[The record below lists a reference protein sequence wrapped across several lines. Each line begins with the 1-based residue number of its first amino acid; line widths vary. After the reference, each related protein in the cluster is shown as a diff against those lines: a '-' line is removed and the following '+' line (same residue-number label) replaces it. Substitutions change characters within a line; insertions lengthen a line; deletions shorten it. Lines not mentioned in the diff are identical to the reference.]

1 MFYRKLLLMLSATVI
16 VAVLSCAAG
25 AGSDNPSP
33 VPVPDPVAPDA
44 PTGLDTDAITG
55 ATIKLTWSDNSDN
68 EAGFTL
74 QRAENSSFTG
84 STEIPITADNESYL
98 DKALASGHTYYYRLR
113 SFYGPLNS
121 DWSNTAEKELVA
133 ITPPPA
139 KPEIIAATAQ
149 SATSIT
155 ITWEDKSDNEEGFIL
170 QRAVN
175 SSFTGATEIPI
186 PADEESYLDTSLATG
201 FTYYYRIRS
210 WYDTLLSDW
219 SDTVDEELPVIVTIP
234 AAPEGISATAQT
246 TTSVS
251 ISWSDMSDNE
261 TGFLLQRAQNAAFTG
276 AVSLPQS
283 ANTEAY
289 TDNGCAANT
298 NYWYRI
304 RSENSAGSSSYI
316 QTGPVKTPAAGS
328 DTVIKVHFT
337 DGVEHGG
344 QKIYTIWLANGSEN
358 FYRNIFVC
366 NRIRLQNLTGTGLP
380 YWQENIR
387 PHFTSS
393 EIDAVSGATVATG
406 NFTRE
411 ITLDQNDPRQFTVYF
426 EVDHSWDNNEWFGDQ
441 PAVTFA
447 ANIDLDNPQTTYTM
461 HFIGWTPNEN
471 TDGGTPGGVYG
482 VLNTVLK
489 YILEK
494 KDGTEEPEPAT
505 DLVGDLTVTIE
516 Q

>member
-1 MFYRKLLLMLSATVI
+1 MLYRNMVL
-16 VAVLSCAAG
+16 VLSTAILVVALSCEAG
-25 AGSDNPSP
+25 TGSADPAPGPGPNPE
-33 VPVPDPVAPDA
+33 VPDVPS
-44 PTGLDTDAITG
+44 GLTADAITG

-68 EAGFTL
+68 EEGFT
-74 QRAENSSFTG
+74 
-84 STEIPITADNESYL
+84 
-98 DKALASGHTYYYRLR
+98 
-113 SFYGPLNS
+113 
-121 DWSNTAEKELVA
+121 
-133 ITPPPA
+133 
-139 KPEIIAATAQ
+139 
-149 SATSIT
+149 
-155 ITWEDKSDNEEGFIL
+155 L

-175 SSFTGATEIPI
+175 SSFTGAEEIAI
-186 PADEESYLDTSLATG
+186 PANEESYLDTGLATG

-234 AAPEGISATAQT
+234 AAPEGISAVALSA
-246 TTSVS
+246 TSVS
-251 ISWSDMSDNE
+251 ITWDDKSDNE

-283 ANTEAY
+283 ANAEAF
-289 TDNGCAANT
+289 TDTGCAADT
-298 NYWYRI
+298 IYWYRI
-304 RSENSAGSSSYI
+304 RSENSAGSSTYI
-316 QTGPVKTPAAGS
+316 QTGPVKTPAAGT

-344 QKIYTIWLANGSEN
+344 EKIYTIWLANPGEN
-358 FYRNIFVC
+358 FYCNIFVC
-366 NRIRLQNLTGTGLP
+366 NRIKKQNLTGTGLP
-380 YWQENIR
+380 NWQENIR

-393 EIDAVSGATVATG
+393 EIDAVSGATVDDG
-406 NFTRE
+406 NFVQE
-411 ITLDQNDPRQFTVYF
+411 ITLDKNAPRQFTVYF
-426 EVDHSWDNNEWFGDQ
+426 EVDHSWDGNDWFGDQ

-471 TDGGTPGGVYG
+471 TKGGTPGGVYG

-494 KDGTEEPEPAT
+494 IDGTEEPEPAT

-516 Q
+516 R

>member
-1 MFYRKLLLMLSATVI
+1 MVL
-16 VAVLSCAAG
+16 VLSTAILVVALSCEAG
-25 AGSDNPSP
+25 TGSADPAPGPGPNPE
-33 VPVPDPVAPDA
+33 VPDVPS
-44 PTGLDTDAITG
+44 GLAADAITG
-55 ATIKLTWSDNSDN
+55 ATIKLTWSD
-68 EAGFTL
+68 
-74 QRAENSSFTG
+74 
-84 STEIPITADNESYL
+84 
-98 DKALASGHTYYYRLR
+98 
-113 SFYGPLNS
+113 
-121 DWSNTAEKELVA
+121 
-133 ITPPPA
+133 
-139 KPEIIAATAQ
+139 
-149 SATSIT
+149 
-155 ITWEDKSDNEEGFIL
+155 KSDNEEGFTL

-175 SSFTGATEIPI
+175 SSFTGAEEIAI
-186 PADEESYLDTSLATG
+186 PANEESYLDTGLATG

-219 SDTVDEELPVIVTIP
+219 SNAVDEELPVIVTPP
-234 AAPEGISATAQT
+234 AAPEGISATALSA
-246 TTSVS
+246 TSVS
-251 ISWSDMSDNE
+251 ITWDDKSDNE

-283 ANTEAY
+283 ANAEVY
-289 TDNGCAANT
+289 TDTGCAADT

-304 RSENSAGSSSYI
+304 RSENSAGSSTYI
-316 QTGPVKTPAAGS
+316 QTGPVKTPEAGS

-344 QKIYTIWLANGSEN
+344 QKIYTIWLANPGQN

-366 NRIRLQNLTGTGLP
+366 NRINWQNLTGTGLP
-380 YWQENIR
+380 NWQENIR

-393 EIDAVSGATVATG
+393 EIDAVSGSTVVDG
-406 NFTRE
+406 NFVQE
-411 ITLDQNDPRQFTVYF
+411 ITLDKNAPRQFTVYF
-426 EVDHSWDNNEWFGDQ
+426 EVDHSWDGNDWFSDQ

-471 TDGGTPGGVYG
+471 TKGGTPGGVYG

-494 KDGTEEPEPAT
+494 IDGTEEPEPAT

-516 Q
+516 